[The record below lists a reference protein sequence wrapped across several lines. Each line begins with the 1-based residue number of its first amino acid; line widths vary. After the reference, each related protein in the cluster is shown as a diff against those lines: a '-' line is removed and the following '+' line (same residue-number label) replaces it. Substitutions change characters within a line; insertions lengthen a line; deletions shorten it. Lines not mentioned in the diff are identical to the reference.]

1 MTEEN
6 MYQYC
11 ENNRGKD
18 RFCNCSSACS
28 GPCQSNLACDY
39 PLPDGVTAI
48 YRGGNYGSCCFE
60 TDGIDEDMSEPPEE
74 NLLQE
79 LAECIK

>member
-48 YRGGNYGSCCFE
+48 YRGGNYGSC
-60 TDGIDEDMSEPPEE
+60 
-74 NLLQE
+74 
-79 LAECIK
+79 